1 MEGKGTLYEGMEVDE
16 KEAWDFCLGFR
27 CSVNVLSRYLNV
39 VVGQPDVICSH
50 EFLLSE
56 NVDI

>member
-16 KEAWDFCLGFR
+16 KEACDFCLGFR
-27 CSVNVLSRYLNV
+27 CSLNVLSRYLNV
-39 VVGQPDVICSH
+39 IVGHPDVICSH

-56 NVDI
+56 SVDL